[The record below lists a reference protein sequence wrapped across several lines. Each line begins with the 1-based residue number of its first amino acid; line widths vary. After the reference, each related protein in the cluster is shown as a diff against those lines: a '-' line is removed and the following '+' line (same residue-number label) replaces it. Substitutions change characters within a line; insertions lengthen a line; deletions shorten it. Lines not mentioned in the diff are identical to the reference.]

1 MKRRRLLLFFII
13 VIVVLVGA
21 VAYYIYYKSHI
32 HELEYID
39 LEIYDAVKYDEDL
52 LIGKWQLGTVFYRF
66 DVGGVGATWDESDD
80 ILEEEASPMKWE
92 LDRSKLIFYHEM
104 QSGVLVPKVYKIKH
118 LDLNNL
124 VFKDDYGKEFSF
136 VKVVD

>member
-66 DVGGVGATWDESDD
+66 EVGGVGATWDESDD
-80 ILEEEASPMKWE
+80 VTEDEASSFNWE
-92 LDRSKLIFYHEM
+92 LNKSKLIHYHEM
-104 QSGVLVPKVYKIKH
+104 QYGGYVPKTYQIKH
-118 LDLNNL
+118 LDLGRL
-124 VFKDDYGKEFSF
+124 VLKDYSGEEFSF
-136 VKVVD
+136 VKVE